1 MLRLELLDYK
11 TFFTIDALSCV
22 VKLLSYSHNSPEYC
36 PCPLVPRKS
45 ACSVT
50 VHCCGC
56 RGPSALRGPVEPLEE
71 AVPDELWPPGEG
83 KDGLLYGRHPSSE
96 NTNGE

>member
-1 MLRLELLDYK
+1 MFER
-11 TFFTIDALSCV
+11 IVCALHV
-22 VKLLSYSHNSPEYC
+22 AKRGHLHNSPEYC

-56 RGPSALRGPVEPLEE
+56 RGPSFFRGPVEPLEE

-83 KDGLLYGRHPSSE
+83 KDGLLYGRQPSSGQGDKSRDV
-96 NTNGE
+96 NLRVDK